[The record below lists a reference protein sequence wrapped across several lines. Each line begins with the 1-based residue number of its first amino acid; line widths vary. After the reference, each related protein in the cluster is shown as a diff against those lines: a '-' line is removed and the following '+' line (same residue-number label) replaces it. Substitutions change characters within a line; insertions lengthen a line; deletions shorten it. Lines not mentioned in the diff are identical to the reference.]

1 MVRRAEGDQGVSASA
16 LSCIAKQRN
25 ICEKVVSRNRL
36 VGESIAVSSLPHQR
50 RDKKPI
56 ALIASRLARGRT
68 TIKFAVGLGV
78 WQWAF
83 SKHIMPVLECKDCFA
98 KLSSGLRGQKQCRQ
112 HPPVFRDGRTSAQV
126 Q

>member
-1 MVRRAEGDQGVSASA
+1 MVRRAEGDQEVSASA
-16 LSCIAKQRN
+16 LSCIAKQRK

-56 ALIASRLARGRT
+56 ALIASRLARGPT

-83 SKHIMPVLECKDCFA
+83 NKDTMNAVIRKDVSA
-98 KLSSGLRGQKQCRQ
+98 K
-112 HPPVFRDGRTSAQV
+112 
-126 Q
+126 